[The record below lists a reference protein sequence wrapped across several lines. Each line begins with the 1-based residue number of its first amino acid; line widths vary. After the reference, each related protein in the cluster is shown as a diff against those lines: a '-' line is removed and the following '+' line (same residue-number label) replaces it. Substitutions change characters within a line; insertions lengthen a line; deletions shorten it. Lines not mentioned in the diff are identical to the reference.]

1 MSNKNDEVMNIDK
14 NQFKLDS
21 PFILELKKDLD
32 EYKERTGR
40 TKKHLT
46 VTYGCQMNEHDSET
60 MDAILQEIGYE
71 PTEDKEE
78 ADIIIINTCLIRE
91 NAELRVY
98 GKLGEYK
105 ALKKKKPDM
114 IIAVC
119 GCMMQKEEPRTM
131 IKNKFRF
138 VDLIFGTHNI
148 HKLPELL
155 YNMKQSENMMIDVW
169 EESGEIMEGI
179 PARRKYDYKA
189 FVNIMYGCN
198 NFCTYCVVPY
208 TRGRE
213 KSREVADIV
222 EEIKQLVSEG
232 TKEITLLG
240 QNVNSYGK
248 TLEEKTSFADLLRE
262 VDKIE
267 GLDRVR
273 FMTSHPKDLSDEL
286 IEAMKEC
293 DSVCEQIHLPFQA
306 GSNEILKKMN
316 RRYTKEK
323 YLELIS
329 KIKEAIPNITVSTD
343 IIVGFPG
350 ETYEDFQETLD
361 VVKQVEF
368 DSAFT
373 FLYSVREGTPAAEM
387 EEQVPE
393 DEKNKRFQELL
404 SVLHPINNKR
414 NMMTV
419 GNIESV
425 LVEDVSKNDS
435 DKLAGRTRGGK
446 LVHFKGDNS
455 LIGNIVNVRID
466 EAKTWSLEGTVVE

>member
-1 MSNKNDEVMNIDK
+1 MERKEYERDN
-14 NQFKLDS
+14 
-21 PFILELKKDLD
+21 PFIKELKKDLD
-32 EYKERTGR
+32 EYKEKTGK
-40 TKKHLT
+40 TKKSMI
-46 VTYGCQMNEHDSET
+46 VTYGCQMNEHDSEV
-60 MDAILQEIGYE
+60 MEAILHDIGYE
-71 PTEDKEE
+71 MTEDKNE
-78 ADIIIINTCLIRE
+78 ADMIIINTCLIRE

-105 ALKKKKPDM
+105 ALKKKKPNM

-119 GCMMQKEEPRTM
+119 GCMMQKEEPRKE
-131 IKNKFRF
+131 IKTKYRF
-138 VDLIFGTHNI
+138 VDLIFGTHNLY
-148 HKLPELL
+148 KLPELL

-169 EESGEIMEGI
+169 EESGNIIEGI

-213 KSREVADIV
+213 RSREVSDIV
-222 EEIKQLVSEG
+222 SEIEELVKEG
-232 TKEITLLG
+232 TKEVTLLG

-248 TLEEKTSFADLLRE
+248 TLDSQTTFADLLRE

-273 FMTSHPKDLSDEL
+273 FMTSHPKDLSDDL

-306 GSNEILKKMN
+306 GSDRILKSMN
-316 RRYTKEK
+316 RRYTKEH
-323 YLELIS
+323 YLNLIE
-329 KIKEAIPNITVSTD
+329 KIRKAIPDITISTD

-350 ETYEDFQETLD
+350 ETYEDFEETLD
-361 VVKQVEF
+361 VVRKAKY

-373 FLYSVREGTPAAEM
+373 FLYSMREGTPAARM

-393 DEKNKRFQELL
+393 EEKNRRFQELL
-404 SVLHPINNKR
+404 DVLHPINNER
-414 NMMTV
+414 NQRMLGKT
-419 GNIESV
+419 ESV
-425 LVEDVSKNDS
+425 LVEGVSKNDETT
-435 DKLAGRTRGGK
+435 LAGRTRGGK

-455 LIGNIVNVRID
+455 LIGEIVNVKIT
-466 EAKTWSLEGTVVE
+466 EAKTWSLEGEIVEK